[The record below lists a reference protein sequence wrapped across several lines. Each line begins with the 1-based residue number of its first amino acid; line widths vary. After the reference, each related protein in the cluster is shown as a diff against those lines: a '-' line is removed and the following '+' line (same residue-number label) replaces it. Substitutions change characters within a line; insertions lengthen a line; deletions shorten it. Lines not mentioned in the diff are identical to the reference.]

1 MLLKERRMK
10 IVDFKNIATVL
21 IEAKDPSITE
31 VAHRCG
37 TTADTVRRIANGAT
51 TKVEYHIGCGLI
63 EIHKGVLRRKC
74 K

>member
-1 MLLKERRMK
+1 MK
-10 IVDFKNIATVL
+10 IVNFQEIATEL
-21 IEAKDPSITE
+21 IEAKDPSITSI
-31 VAHRCG
+31 AHRCG
-37 TTADTVRRIANGAT
+37 TTADTVRRIANGGT